1 MERAQQALVILE
13 DRDSSLSSRL
23 FSIHDSLQVLRSHG
37 VLDVSVQAERLTE
50 YYAQALSLNNTGGAK
65 AIKKEFEKLMEYG
78 GDYFRLFEELE
89 LVQEQLSIIRFEKE
103 NLSTELDAQ
112 LTNKFVINKAV
123 APVGAVFTL
132 LCLISGSMWG
142 KPMWGTWW
150 VWDARLTSVAIL
162 FIVYLLIIFLNQ
174 TFENR
179 DVREKTIAIF
189 ILIGSVN
196 LPIIKFSVDWW
207 NTLHQP
213 ASVSKLSSPSI
224 DISMLQPLLMMTL
237 AFSLIGIIIAILRI
251 KAEIL
256 IRKKYL

>member
-1 MERAQQALVILE
+1 MFKFLINPSRFNNFTDIIFRPLVIITSVILIVG
-13 DRDSSLSSRL
+13 L
-23 FSIHDSLQVLRSHG
+23 FLIYFSPLDYQQGLTVKIMYIHVPSAWL
-37 VLDVSVQAERLTE
+37 AILT
-50 YYAQALSLNNTGGAK
+50 YAIMT
-65 AIKKEFEKLMEYG
+65 IY
-78 GDYFRLFEELE
+78 
-89 LVQEQLSIIRFEKE
+89 SIIGLAFKIP
-103 NLSTELDAQ
+103 LS
-112 LTNKFVINKAV
+112 FVINKAI
-123 APVGAVFTL
+123 APIGAVFTL

-162 FIVYLLIIFLNQ
+162 FIVYLLIIFLNK

-189 ILIGSVN
+189 ILIGSIN

-224 DISMLQPLLMMTL
+224 DISMLQPLLIMTL

-256 IRKKYL
+256 IRKNMYSSL